1 MVFVYPEV
9 DPVQPMELVLT
20 YSSTDGGN
28 REFEIFAE
36 HEKIG
41 EQKLRVETFS
51 AWIDKVYPIPVDL
64 TRGKSHVTVKIQALP
79 GMIAGGVFGCRMQKQ
94 KK

>member
-1 MVFVYPEV
+1 
-9 DPVQPMELVLT
+9 MELVLT

-64 TRGKSHVTVKIQALP
+64 TRGEKV
-79 GMIAGGVFGCRMQKQ
+79 M
-94 KK
+94 

>member
-1 MVFVYPEV
+1 
-9 DPVQPMELVLT
+9 MELVLT

-64 TRGKSHVTVKIQALP
+64 TRGKV
-79 GMIAGGVFGCRMQKQ
+79 M
-94 KK
+94 